1 MSLDTTTMTK
11 AQMQAAILA
20 LEAQVP
26 GPREVTVKI
35 SDKTGVIVVSG
46 LTGRNPISLYRSTW
60 RRLFTQPIIEKI
72 LAFLDENDEK
82 ITNEMAAHGKV
93 DK

>member
-26 GPREVTVKI
+26 GPSEVTIKI

-46 LTGRNPISLYRSTW
+46 LTGRNPMSFYRSTW
-60 RRLFTQPIIEKI
+60 RRLLTQPIIDKI
-72 LAFLDENDEK
+72 LAFLDENEK
-82 ITNEMAAHGKV
+82 AITDEMAAHGKV